1 MPRYG
6 MVIKTKLCTGC
17 QTCSVAC
24 KMENLTLP
32 GCART
37 VITER
42 PDATWQVGMCME
54 CDNPPCVPV
63 CPAEATWKNDRGVI
77 VVDQDKCIGCKQC
90 IEACP
95 YGARRVNP
103 EKGYFEEPM
112 PFERAA
118 KQAKEAHRR
127 HVAAKIDKCDLC
139 MHRTQKK
146 LPPMCVEACT
156 TAARVF
162 GDLDDP
168 QSEAAKLVAGGAKP
182 MKPELG
188 TKPKVFYL

>member
-6 MVIKTKLCTGC
+6 MVLITNLCTGC

-37 VITER
+37 VVTER
-42 PDATWQVGMCME
+42 MDATWEIGICMQ
-54 CDNPPCVPV
+54 CDNPPCVSV
-63 CPAEATWKNDRGVI
+63 CPAKATWKNQVGVI
-77 VVDQDKCIGCKQC
+77 VVDQNKCIGCRQC
-90 IEACP
+90 VGACP
-95 YGARRVNP
+95 YNARRVNS
-103 EKGYFEEPM
+103 EKGYFEKPL
-112 PFERAA
+112 PFEKYSQKVKETHRNHA
-118 KQAKEAHRR
+118 KGK
-127 HVAAKIDKCDLC
+127 VDKCDFC
-139 MHRTQKK
+139 IHRIEKK

-156 TAARVF
+156 TEARVF

-168 QSEAAKLVAGGAKP
+168 QSEVARLLAKGATPRKA
-182 MKPELG
+182 ELG